1 MDGARPRGA
10 RVVLLELLRGVEG
23 ELRVE
28 GRGHE
33 DEVGGVVDEAREAVV
48 RLEAA
53 LGEALLERLL
63 GEALGVVRAE
73 RLHEHL
79 QERAVLAPLVVDEL
93 LEVAVEVGGGD
104 ALERRLDLRIRVG
117 TSRISP
123 RLPAKSLVVV
133 SVSEAPRRFLRSGVY
148 DDRRRV

>member
-28 GRGHE
+28 GLGHE

-73 RLHEHL
+73 RLHDRSPRSDEHL
-79 QERAVLAPLVVDEL
+79 L
-93 LEVAVEVGGGD
+93 
-104 ALERRLDLRIRVG
+104 
-117 TSRISP
+117 
-123 RLPAKSLVVV
+123 
-133 SVSEAPRRFLRSGVY
+133 F
-148 DDRRRV
+148 